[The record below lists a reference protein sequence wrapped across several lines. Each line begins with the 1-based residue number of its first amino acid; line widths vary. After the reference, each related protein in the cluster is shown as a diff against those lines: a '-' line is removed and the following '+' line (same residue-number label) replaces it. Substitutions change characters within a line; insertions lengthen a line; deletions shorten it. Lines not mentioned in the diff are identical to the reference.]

1 MLAAAPAAVGRRA
14 PRPPEAAAPAAVT
27 APAELTERDALF
39 AFHRMA
45 GTEPD
50 FRALAELV
58 VAARPPP
65 RHRVRDEA
73 AEHRYLLA
81 IAMRRLR
88 AEFAAFELDRPFTVE
103 LGADIL
109 GHDREAGGIP
119 LDLGPRPALPLR
131 DPTDRRRGFELRFR
145 NAGAARV
152 IPVPDAD
159 AAAMLLRD
167 AGLASFGDRAGAGTV
182 RLTVVFAGVLPRVA
196 EVQAI
201 PLSVE
206 ILSAAVEAASGA
218 ALHALD
224 HVGSVAAARAAP
236 PTLPDAAI
244 AGLRIGMPLE
254 EVQATAARDLPE
266 RSDGA
271 FFDVLPERAR
281 RFNVRPDCS
290 AGVVADIRA
299 FGIPLA
305 PEDSYGACLAIV
317 PGAADD
323 ALAGRVAEITR
334 LRFLPG
340 ATAVEVQ
347 ADLQERFGPPLEE
360 LGRGRLAWVGRDP
373 VAGAPHD
380 LLELRA
386 EYVRVLEG
394 GPRREAGLL
403 LALTLRRHVPG
414 GDDGS

>member
-1 MLAAAPAAVGRRA
+1 
-14 PRPPEAAAPAAVT
+14 
-27 APAELTERDALF
+27 
-39 AFHRMA
+39 
-45 GTEPD
+45 
-50 FRALAELV
+50 
-58 VAARPPP
+58 
-65 RHRVRDEA
+65 
-73 AEHRYLLA
+73 
-81 IAMRRLR
+81 
-88 AEFAAFELDRPFTVE
+88 
-103 LGADIL
+103 
-109 GHDREAGGIP
+109 
-119 LDLGPRPALPLR
+119 
-131 DPTDRRRGFELRFR
+131 
-145 NAGAARV
+145 
-152 IPVPDAD
+152 
-159 AAAMLLRD
+159 
-167 AGLASFGDRAGAGTV
+167 
-182 RLTVVFAGVLPRVA
+182 
-196 EVQAI
+196 
-201 PLSVE
+201 
-206 ILSAAVEAASGA
+206 
-218 ALHALD
+218 
-224 HVGSVAAARAAP
+224 
-236 PTLPDAAI
+236 
-244 AGLRIGMPLE
+244 MPLE